1 MNTIKQIDKLASERL
16 KQRRI
21 ATGLSQKELGETLD
35 ISAIQIKKYEEGI
48 STIPISRLYVL
59 AKVLNTPLKYF
70 LNNSTS
76 EAKKLE
82 TDDNITDNEV
92 EYLFKEMNEYLLNNV
107 AEEDTEYEHTIPFNK
122 EELTRTLEREILS
135 LTRAFTKIQ
144 NPDIRKIIIEL
155 VRSLAICT

>member
-1 MNTIKQIDKLASERL
+1 MDTIKQIDKFASDRL

-21 ATGLSQKELGETLD
+21 ATGLSQKELGEALH
-35 ISAIQIKKYEEGI
+35 ISTVQIKKYEEGI

-70 LNNSTS
+70 FSSSNSK
-76 EAKKLE
+76 EKKLDIDNDKTEYLINE
-82 TDDNITDNEV
+82 TD
-92 EYLFKEMNEYLLNNV
+92 EYISNNF
-107 AEEDTEYEHTIPFNK
+107 AEEGAGYEHTIPFSR

-144 NPDIRKIIIEL
+144 NPNIRKIIIEL
-155 VRSLAICT
+155 VRSLATSS